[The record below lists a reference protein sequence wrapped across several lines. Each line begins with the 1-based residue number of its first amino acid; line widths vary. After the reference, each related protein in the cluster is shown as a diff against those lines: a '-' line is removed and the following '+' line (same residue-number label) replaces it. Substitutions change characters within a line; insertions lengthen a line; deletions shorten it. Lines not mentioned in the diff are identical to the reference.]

1 MELYGMLSEQKAL
14 AGLLHGMNPKT
25 IVSAPAKEEIDFGKG
40 VFLNG
45 DKTALLNGKHTN
57 KATVDLSAY
66 TTASKDIIVTINGT
80 AVTTLTT
87 TGVIATDVAT
97 LVADIE
103 SDVENVSVTVGT
115 GADANKLFIASDDD
129 SELKVTLSYDGSD
142 VTSSKVSTS
151 SDAIYAGVSVFHQ
164 NSFKDSRGCYIA
176 KEAVNVMEAGYIW
189 GKLATGISP
198 AVGADAYVTKDG
210 EFTTS
215 SSSNTKVGKFKSG
228 AENGLALVDVI
239 K

>member
-14 AGLLHGMNPKT
+14 AGLLYGMNPKT

-45 DKTALLNGKHTN
+45 DKTALLNGKHAN

-66 TTASKDIIVTINGT
+66 TTASKNIVIVINGVKIE
-80 AVTTLTT
+80 ATT
-87 TGVIATDVAT
+87 TGTLANDVAGI
-97 LVADIE
+97 VANIE
-103 SDVENVSVTVGT
+103 SDVENVSVTVGAS
-115 GADANKLFIASDDD
+115 ADANKLFLVSDDD
-129 SELKVTLSYDGSD
+129 SELEVTLSYDGSD
-142 VTSSKVSTS
+142 VTSSKVSAS
-151 SDAIYAGVSVFHQ
+151 SDAVYAGVSVFHQ

-189 GKLATGISP
+189 VKLATGVSP

-215 SSSNTKVGKFKSG
+215 SIGNTKVGTFKSG
-228 AENGLALVDVI
+228 AENDLALVDIV

>member
-14 AGLLHGMNPKT
+14 AGLLYGMNPKT

-45 DKTALLNGKHTN
+45 DKTALLNGKHAN

-66 TTASKDIIVTINGT
+66 TTASKDIVLVINGVKIE
-80 AVTTLTT
+80 ATT
-87 TGVIATDVAT
+87 TGTLADDVAGI
-97 LVADIE
+97 VADIE

-115 GADANKLFIASDDD
+115 GADANKLFLVSDDD
-129 SELKVTLSYDGSD
+129 SELEVTLNYDGSD
-142 VTSSKVSTS
+142 VTSSKVSAS
-151 SDAIYAGVSVFHQ
+151 SDAVYAGVSVFHQ

-189 GKLATGISP
+189 VKLATDVSP
-198 AVGADAYVTKDG
+198 AVGADAYVTKAG

-215 SSSNTKVGKFKSG
+215 SSGNTKVGTFKSG
-228 AENGLALVDVI
+228 AESGLALVDIV

>member
-14 AGLLHGMNPKT
+14 AGLLYGMNPKT

-45 DKTALLNGKHTN
+45 DKTALLNGKHAN

-66 TTASKDIIVTINGT
+66 TTASKDIVLVINGVKIE
-80 AVTTLTT
+80 ATT
-87 TGVIATDVAT
+87 TGTLADDVAGI
-97 LVADIE
+97 VADIE
-103 SDVENVSVTVGT
+103 SDVENVSVTT
-115 GADANKLFIASDDD
+115 DANKLLLVSDDD
-129 SELKVTLSYDGSD
+129 SELDVTLSYDGSD
-142 VTSSKVSTS
+142 VTSSKVSAS
-151 SDAIYAGVSVFHQ
+151 SDAVYAGVSVFHQ
-164 NSFKDSRGCYIA
+164 NSFKDSRGCYVA

-189 GKLATGISP
+189 VKLATDVSP

-215 SSSNTKVGKFKSG
+215 SSGNTKVGTFKSG
-228 AENGLALVDVI
+228 AESGLALVDIV

>member
-14 AGLLHGMNPKT
+14 AGLLYGMNPKT

-45 DKTALLNGKHTN
+45 DKTALLNGKHAN

-66 TTASKDIIVTINGT
+66 TTASKDIVLVINGVKIE
-80 AVTTLTT
+80 ATT
-87 TGVIATDVAT
+87 TGTLADDVAGI
-97 LVADIE
+97 VADIE

-115 GADANKLFIASDDD
+115 GADANKLFLVSDDD
-129 SELKVTLSYDGSD
+129 SELEVTLSYDGSD
-142 VTSSKVSTS
+142 VTSSKVSAS

-189 GKLATGISP
+189 VKLATGVSP
-198 AVGADAYVTKDG
+198 AVGADAYVTKNG

-215 SSSNTKVGKFKSG
+215 SSGNTKVGTFKSG
-228 AENGLALVDVI
+228 AENGLALVDIV

>member
-14 AGLLHGMNPKT
+14 AGLLYGMNPKT
-25 IVSAPAKEEIDFGKG
+25 IVSVPAKEEIDFGKG

-45 DKTALLNGKHTN
+45 DKTALLNGKHAN

-66 TTASKDIIVTINGT
+66 ATASKNIVLVINGVKIE
-80 AVTTLTT
+80 ATT
-87 TGVIATDVAT
+87 TGTLADDVAGI
-97 LVADIE
+97 VANIE

-115 GADANKLFIASDDD
+115 SADANKLFLVSDDD
-129 SELKVTLSYDGSD
+129 SELEVTLSYDGSD
-142 VTSSKVSTS
+142 VTSSKVSAS
-151 SDAIYAGVSVFHQ
+151 SDAVYAGVSVFHQ

-189 GKLATGISP
+189 VKLATGVSP

-215 SSSNTKVGKFKSG
+215 SSGNTKVGTFKSG
-228 AENGLALVDVI
+228 AENGLALVDIV

>member
-14 AGLLHGMNPKT
+14 AGLLYGMNPKT

-45 DKTALLNGKHTN
+45 DKTALLNGKHAN

-66 TTASKDIIVTINGT
+66 TTASKDIVLVINGVKIE
-80 AVTTLTT
+80 ATT
-87 TGVIATDVAT
+87 TGTIADDVAGI
-97 LVADIE
+97 VADIE

-115 GADANKLFIASDDD
+115 SADANKLFLVSDDD
-129 SELKVTLSYDGSD
+129 SELEVTLNYDGSD
-142 VTSSKVSTS
+142 VTSSKVSFS
-151 SDAIYAGVSVFHQ
+151 SDAVYAGVSVFHQ

-189 GKLATGISP
+189 VKLATGVSP

-215 SSSNTKVGKFKSG
+215 SSGNTKVGTFKSG
-228 AENGLALVDVI
+228 AENGLALVDIV

>member
-14 AGLLHGMNPKT
+14 AGLLYGMNPKT

-45 DKTALLNGKHTN
+45 DKTALLNGKHAN

-66 TTASKDIIVTINGT
+66 TTASKDIVLVINGVKIE
-80 AVTTLTT
+80 ATT
-87 TGVIATDVAT
+87 TGTIADDVAGI
-97 LVADIE
+97 VADIE

-115 GADANKLFIASDDD
+115 GADANKLFLVSDDD
-129 SELKVTLSYDGSD
+129 SELEVTLSYDGSD
-142 VTSSKVSTS
+142 VTSSKVSAS
-151 SDAIYAGVSVFHQ
+151 SDAVYAGVSVFHQ

-189 GKLATGISP
+189 VKLATGVSP

-215 SSSNTKVGKFKSG
+215 SSGNTKVGTFKSG
-228 AENGLALVDVI
+228 AESGLALVDIV

>member
-14 AGLLHGMNPKT
+14 AGLLYGMNPKT

-40 VFLNG
+40 VFFNG
-45 DKTALLNGKHTN
+45 DKTALLNGKHAN

-66 TTASKDIIVTINGT
+66 ATVSKDIVLVINGVKIE
-80 AVTTLTT
+80 ATT
-87 TGVIATDVAT
+87 TGTLADDVAGI
-97 LVADIE
+97 VAKIE
-103 SDVENVSVTVGT
+103 SNVENVSVTT
-115 GADANKLFIASDDD
+115 DANKLLLVSDDD
-129 SELKVTLSYDGSD
+129 SELEVTLSYDGLD
-142 VTSSKVSTS
+142 VTSSKVSAS
-151 SDAIYAGVSVFHQ
+151 SDAVYAGISVFHQ

-189 GKLATGISP
+189 VKLATNVSP

-215 SSSNTKVGKFKSG
+215 SSGNTKVGTFKSS
-228 AENGLALVDVI
+228 AENGLALVDIV

>member
-14 AGLLHGMNPKT
+14 AGLLYGMNPKT

-45 DKTALLNGKHTN
+45 DKTALLNGKHAN

-66 TTASKDIIVTINGT
+66 ATASKDIVLVINGVKIE
-80 AVTTLTT
+80 ATT
-87 TGVIATDVAT
+87 TGTLANDVAGI
-97 LVADIE
+97 VANIE
-103 SDVENVSVTVGT
+103 SDVENVSVTVGAS
-115 GADANKLFIASDDD
+115 ADANKLFLVSDDD
-129 SELKVTLSYDGSD
+129 SELEVKLSYDGSD
-142 VTSSKVSTS
+142 VTSSKVSAS
-151 SDAIYAGVSVFHQ
+151 SDAVYAGVSVFHQ

-176 KEAVNVMEAGYIW
+176 KEAVNIMEAGYIW
-189 GKLATGISP
+189 VKLATGVSP

-215 SSSNTKVGKFKSG
+215 SSGNTKVGTFKSG
-228 AENGLALVDVI
+228 AESGLALVDIV

>member
-14 AGLLHGMNPKT
+14 AGLLYGMNPKT

-45 DKTALLNGKHTN
+45 DKTALLNGKHAN

-66 TTASKDIIVTINGT
+66 TTASKDIVLVINGVKIE
-80 AVTTLTT
+80 ATT
-87 TGVIATDVAT
+87 TGTLADDVAGI
-97 LVADIE
+97 VADIE
-103 SDVENVSVTVGT
+103 SDVENVTVGT
-115 GADANKLFIASDDD
+115 GADANKLFLVSDDD
-129 SELKVTLSYDGSD
+129 SELEVTLNYDGSD
-142 VTSSKVSTS
+142 VTSSKVSAS
-151 SDAIYAGVSVFHQ
+151 SDAVYAGVSVFHQ

-189 GKLATGISP
+189 VKLATGVSP

-215 SSSNTKVGKFKSG
+215 SSGNTKVGTFKSG
-228 AENGLALVDVI
+228 AESGLALVDIV

>member
-1 MELYGMLSEQKAL
+1 MLSEQKAL
-14 AGLLHGMNPKT
+14 AGLLYGMNPKT

-45 DKTALLNGKHTN
+45 DKTALLNGKHAN

-66 TTASKDIIVTINGT
+66 ATASKNIVLVINGVKIE
-80 AVTTLTT
+80 ATT
-87 TGVIATDVAT
+87 TGTLANDVAGI
-97 LVADIE
+97 VANIE
-103 SDVENVSVTVGT
+103 SDVENVSVTVGAS
-115 GADANKLFIASDDD
+115 ADANKLFLVSDDD

-142 VTSSKVSTS
+142 VTSSKVSAS
-151 SDAIYAGVSVFHQ
+151 SDAVYAGVSVFHQ

-189 GKLATGISP
+189 VKLATGVSP

-215 SSSNTKVGKFKSG
+215 SSGNTKVGTFKSG
-228 AENGLALVDVI
+228 AENGLALVDIV

>member
-14 AGLLHGMNPKT
+14 AGLLYGMNPKT

-40 VFLNG
+40 VFFNG
-45 DKTALLNGKHTN
+45 DKTALLNGKHAN

-66 TTASKDIIVTINGT
+66 TTASKDIVLVINT
-80 AVTTLTT
+80 VKIEATT
-87 TGVIATDVAT
+87 TGTLADDVAGI
-97 LVADIE
+97 VAKIE
-103 SDVENVSVTVGT
+103 SNVENVSVTT
-115 GADANKLFIASDDD
+115 DANKLLLVSDDD
-129 SELKVTLSYDGSD
+129 SELEVTLSYDGSD
-142 VTSSKVSTS
+142 VTSSEVSAS
-151 SDAIYAGVSVFHQ
+151 SDAVYAGISVFHQ

-189 GKLATGISP
+189 VKLATGVSP

-215 SSSNTKVGKFKSG
+215 SSGNTKVGTFKSS
-228 AENGLALVDVI
+228 AENGLALVDIV

>member
-14 AGLLHGMNPKT
+14 AGLLYGMNPKT

-45 DKTALLNGKHTN
+45 DKTALLNGKHAN

-66 TTASKDIIVTINGT
+66 ATASKNIVLVINGVKIE
-80 AVTTLTT
+80 ATT
-87 TGVIATDVAT
+87 TGTLADDVAGI
-97 LVADIE
+97 VANIE
-103 SDVENVSVTVGT
+103 SDVENVSVTVGAS
-115 GADANKLFIASDDD
+115 ADANKLFLVSDDD
-129 SELKVTLSYDGSD
+129 SELEVTLNYDGSD
-142 VTSSKVSTS
+142 VTSSKVSAS
-151 SDAIYAGVSVFHQ
+151 SDAVYAGVSVFHQ

-189 GKLATGISP
+189 VKLATGVSP

-215 SSSNTKVGKFKSG
+215 SSGNTKVGTFKSG
-228 AENGLALVDVI
+228 AENGLALVDIV

>member
-14 AGLLHGMNPKT
+14 AGLLYGMNPKT

-45 DKTALLNGKHTN
+45 DKTALLNGKHAN

-66 TTASKDIIVTINGT
+66 TTASKDIVLVINGVKIE
-80 AVTTLTT
+80 ATT
-87 TGVIATDVAT
+87 TGTLNDDVAGI
-97 LVADIE
+97 VADIE
-103 SDVENVSVTVGT
+103 SNVENVSVTVGT
-115 GADANKLFIASDDD
+115 QTDANKLFLVSDND
-129 SELKVTLSYDGSD
+129 SELEVTLSYDGSD
-142 VTSSKVSTS
+142 VTSSKVSAS
-151 SDAIYAGVSVFHQ
+151 SDAVYAGVSVFHQ

-189 GKLATGISP
+189 VKLATGVSP

-215 SSSNTKVGKFKSG
+215 SSGNTKVGTFKSG
-228 AENGLALVDVI
+228 AENGLALVDIV

>member
-14 AGLLHGMNPKT
+14 AGLLYGMNPKT

-45 DKTALLNGKHTN
+45 DKTALLNGKHAN

-66 TTASKDIIVTINGT
+66 TTASKDIVLVINGVKIE
-80 AVTTLTT
+80 ATT
-87 TGVIATDVAT
+87 TGTLADDVAGI
-97 LVADIE
+97 VADIE

-115 GADANKLFIASDDD
+115 GADANKLFLVSDDD
-129 SELKVTLSYDGSD
+129 SELEVTLNYDGSD
-142 VTSSKVSTS
+142 VTSSKVSAS
-151 SDAIYAGVSVFHQ
+151 SDAVYAGVSVFHQ

-176 KEAVNVMEAGYIW
+176 KEVVNVMEAGYIW
-189 GKLATGISP
+189 VKLATGVSP

-215 SSSNTKVGKFKSG
+215 SSGNTKVGTFKSG
-228 AENGLALVDVI
+228 AENGLALVDIV

>member
-14 AGLLHGMNPKT
+14 AGLLYGMNPKT

-45 DKTALLNGKHTN
+45 DKTALLNGKHAN

-66 TTASKDIIVTINGT
+66 TTASKNIVLVINSVKIE
-80 AVTTLTT
+80 ATT
-87 TGVIATDVAT
+87 TGTLADDVAGI
-97 LVADIE
+97 VADIE

-115 GADANKLFIASDDD
+115 GADANKLFLVSDDD
-129 SELKVTLSYDGSD
+129 SELEVTLNYDGSD
-142 VTSSKVSTS
+142 VTSSKVSAS
-151 SDAIYAGVSVFHQ
+151 SDAVYAGVSVFHQ

-189 GKLATGISP
+189 VKLATGVFP

-215 SSSNTKVGKFKSG
+215 SSGNTKVGTFKSG
-228 AENGLALVDVI
+228 AENGLALVDIV

>member
-14 AGLLHGMNPKT
+14 AGLLYGMNPKT

-45 DKTALLNGKHTN
+45 DKTALLNGKHAN

-66 TTASKDIIVTINGT
+66 TQSPGDVVLVINGVRIDDIT
-80 AVTTLTT
+80 PGADANEVSLVN
-87 TGVIATDVAT
+87 GVN
-97 LVADIE
+97 
-103 SDVENVSVTVGT
+103 SDVTNVSATVGT
-115 GADANKLFIASDDD
+115 GADANKLFLVSDDD
-129 SELKVTLSYDGSD
+129 SELEVTLSHDGSD

-189 GKLATGISP
+189 VKLATGISP

-215 SSSNTKVGKFKSG
+215 SSGNTKVGTFKSG
-228 AENGLALVDVI
+228 AENGLALVDIV

>member
-14 AGLLHGMNPKT
+14 AGLLYGMNPKT

-45 DKTALLNGKHTN
+45 DKTALLNGKHAN

-66 TTASKDIIVTINGT
+66 TQTSGEVVLVINGVRIDDIT
-80 AVTTLTT
+80 PGADANEVF
-87 TGVIATDVAT
+87 
-97 LVADIE
+97 LVNGDN
-103 SDVENVSVTVGT
+103 SDVENVSATFGT
-115 GADANKLFIASDDD
+115 GADANKLFLVSDDD
-129 SELKVTLSYDGSD
+129 SELKITLSHDGSD

-189 GKLATGISP
+189 VKLATGISP
-198 AVGADAYVTKDG
+198 AVDADAYVTKDG

-215 SSSNTKVGKFKSG
+215 SSGNTKVGTFKSG
-228 AENGLALVDVI
+228 AENGLALVDIV

>member
-14 AGLLHGMNPKT
+14 AGLLYGMNPKT

-45 DKTALLNGKHTN
+45 DKTALLNGKHAN

-66 TTASKDIIVTINGT
+66 ATASKDIVLVINGVKIE
-80 AVTTLTT
+80 ATT
-87 TGVIATDVAT
+87 TGTLNNDVAGI
-97 LVADIE
+97 VADIE

-115 GADANKLFIASDDD
+115 KTDANKLFLVSDDD
-129 SELKVTLSYDGSD
+129 SELEVTLSYDGSD
-142 VTSSKVSTS
+142 VTSSKVSAS
-151 SDAIYAGVSVFHQ
+151 SDAVYAGVSVFHQ

-189 GKLATGISP
+189 VKLATGVSP

-215 SSSNTKVGKFKSG
+215 SSGNTKVGTFKSG
-228 AENGLALVDVI
+228 AENGLALVDIV

>member
-14 AGLLHGMNPKT
+14 AGLLYGMNPKT

-45 DKTALLNGKHTN
+45 DKTALLNGKHAN
-57 KATVDLSAY
+57 KATVDFSAY
-66 TTASKDIIVTINGT
+66 TTASKNIVLVINGVKIE
-80 AVTTLTT
+80 ATT
-87 TGVIATDVAT
+87 TGTLANDVAGI
-97 LVADIE
+97 VANIE
-103 SDVENVSVTVGT
+103 SDVENVSVTVGAS
-115 GADANKLFIASDDD
+115 ADANKLFLVSDDD
-129 SELKVTLSYDGSD
+129 SELEVTLSYDGSD
-142 VTSSKVSTS
+142 VTSSKVSAS
-151 SDAIYAGVSVFHQ
+151 SDAVYAGVSVFHQ

-189 GKLATGISP
+189 VKLATGVSP

-215 SSSNTKVGKFKSG
+215 SSGNTKVGTFKSG
-228 AENGLALVDVI
+228 AENGLALVDIV

>member
-14 AGLLHGMNPKT
+14 AGLLYGMNPKT
-25 IVSAPAKEEIDFGKG
+25 IVSVPAKEEIDFGKG
-40 VFLNG
+40 VFLNE
-45 DKTALLNGKHTN
+45 DKTALLNGKHAN

-66 TTASKDIIVTINGT
+66 TTASKDIVLVINGVKIE
-80 AVTTLTT
+80 ATT
-87 TGVIATDVAT
+87 TGTIANDVAGI
-97 LVADIE
+97 VANIE
-103 SDVENVSVTVGT
+103 SDVENVSVTVGAS
-115 GADANKLFIASDDD
+115 ADANKLFLVSDDD
-129 SELKVTLSYDGSD
+129 SELEVTLSYDGSD
-142 VTSSKVSTS
+142 VTSSKVSAS
-151 SDAIYAGVSVFHQ
+151 SDAVYAGVSVFHQ

-189 GKLATGISP
+189 VKLATGVSP

-215 SSSNTKVGKFKSG
+215 SSGNTKVGTFKSG
-228 AENGLALVDVI
+228 AENGLALVDIV

>member
-14 AGLLHGMNPKT
+14 AGLLYGMNPKT

-45 DKTALLNGKHTN
+45 DKTALLNGKHAN

-66 TTASKDIIVTINGT
+66 ATASKNIVLVINGVKIE
-80 AVTTLTT
+80 ATT
-87 TGVIATDVAT
+87 TGTLADDVAGI
-97 LVADIE
+97 VANIE

-115 GADANKLFIASDDD
+115 SADANKLFLVSNDD
-129 SELKVTLSYDGSD
+129 SELEVTLSYDGSD
-142 VTSSKVSTS
+142 VTSSKVSAS
-151 SDAIYAGVSVFHQ
+151 SDAVYAGVSVFHQ

-189 GKLATGISP
+189 VKLATDVSP

-215 SSSNTKVGKFKSG
+215 SSGNTKVGTFKSG
-228 AENGLALVDVI
+228 AENGLALVDIV